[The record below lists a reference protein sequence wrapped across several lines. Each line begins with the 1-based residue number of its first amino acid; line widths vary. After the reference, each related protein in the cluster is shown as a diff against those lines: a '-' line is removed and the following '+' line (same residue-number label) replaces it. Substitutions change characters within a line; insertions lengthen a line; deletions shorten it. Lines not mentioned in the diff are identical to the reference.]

1 MSETTIYTPLF
12 RAGDVVMVNRD
23 LRVNFPYEMCG
34 EDISDGWGCCFIG
47 RMAGF
52 RGDHVTIREVC
63 FTDTPHPRYKI
74 KEDSGAFYWTDG
86 MFEPPASYAPIE
98 VDERDWSSFFAGF
111 SGR

>member
-1 MSETTIYTPLF
+1 MSETTICTPLF